1 MQRLQ
6 LGGKGTWAL
15 ALASPERFAVMIP
28 IGFLPIGFLP
38 DLSGIDGMVKLPL
51 WAMVGMKDSK
61 PHVESILA
69 MEKSFIELGATVVKT
84 TYFEGANHGSVLREI
99 KKSEWRGRLTFLN
112 MLPSKLSSEL
122 TFVGV
127 NFRRSFLRTMVL
139 ADGRRSLPG
148 FHLLDRH
155 SWNCEVRLLF
165 PGVWL

>member
-1 MQRLQ
+1 MVKG
-6 LGGKGTWAL
+6 LGPWDLGLGTWDL
-15 ALASPERFAVMIP
+15 ALASPERFAVMIPIGFLP

-122 TFVGV
+122 TFVEVTFVGV
-127 NFRRSFLRTMVL
+127 F
-139 ADGRRSLPG
+139 
-148 FHLLDRH
+148 
-155 SWNCEVRLLF
+155 
-165 PGVWL
+165 